1 MKQWLV
7 QTEEQNG
14 NNRYLISKNMKQWL
28 VQTGEQN
35 GNNRYLI
42 SRKYETVVGTNRRT
56 KWKQPLSN
64 LKKI

>member
-7 QTEEQNG
+7 QTE
-14 NNRYLISKNMKQWL
+14 
-28 VQTGEQN
+28 EQN

-64 LKKI
+64 LKNTWQPYTGHDTTYT